1 MKQYTQRVGVGAI
14 IINRE
19 GKILL
24 GIRNVDDN
32 RGKWELLGGL
42 VKNTEPLE
50 DAIKREVMEEA
61 GIKIEPQ
68 VTTGTYDRYFE
79 DEGNRNIGFT
89 YLCNH
94 LSGEPHLTEFGRV
107 KGFEWVE
114 PDQVFERELTPY
126 TKLQLEMY
134 FEWKKKTEKYV
145 KDFLALRA

>member
-14 IINRE
+14 VLNDK

-32 RGKWELLGGL
+32 KGKWELLGGL
-42 VKNTEPLE
+42 VENSEPLE
-50 DAIKREVMEEA
+50 DAIRREVMEEA

-68 VTTGTYDRYFE
+68 VITGTYDRYFE

-89 YLCNH
+89 YLCKH
-94 LSGEPHLTEFGRV
+94 LSGEPHMTEFGRV
-107 KGFEWVE
+107 KDFEWVE
-114 PDQVFERELTPY
+114 PGKAFDRELTPY

-134 FEWKKKTEKYV
+134 FEWKSK
-145 KDFLALRA
+145 LANLLSKRILG